1 MTALR
6 LNSSLT
12 KYSALLTLCALVPL
26 LNWDDTS
33 HKIFPV
39 ENALYPPP
47 NQLIETLETPRLF
60 NNSQNLQIFP
70 PQSAQEVS
78 RDTDSLWIKLG
89 NLNSGLL
96 PFPASTDNFLAS
108 RSNSP
113 STNLLNSKG
122 TSSCS

>member
-96 PFPASTDNFLAS
+96 PFPAEQLVVLLAIL
-108 RSNSP
+108 R
-113 STNLLNSKG
+113 K
-122 TSSCS
+122 